1 MRIIEYKERE
11 VCAETEK
18 EIVKMLEFELVDLIN
33 KILQTKCESNDLEIK
48 AARDGCPKLFDT
60 LSSFS
65 NQYGGGTIVFGIDE
79 QNDFE
84 ICGVY
89 DPADLQKKIMEQAV
103 QMQPEQRPLCTVTS
117 INGKTVVSAE
127 IQEIDN
133 ELKPCFY
140 KGAGRLKGSYLRVGD
155 GDRHMTEYEVYSYEA
170 FRKKI
175 QDELR
180 VAERAELSDIDTD
193 AHTEYLITMRKKKP
207 NLAELTTDK
216 INSLQGFAVNGKPT
230 LAGVMLF
237 SPYPQ
242 GFFPQLCITALSI
255 QGTEMGSDNEVGERF
270 IDNARIDGNIVNM
283 LDESLIFVRR
293 NMKTA
298 TYIDPQTGKRAD
310 KTEYPVVAVRELIL
324 NALIHR
330 DYSTHTDFTPITIKM
345 FSNRMEIENPGGL
358 YGRMTLDRLGKVA
371 ADTRNPFLANA
382 LEVIDVTENRY
393 SGIPTVYN
401 AMKNAGLP
409 EPKFENERGV
419 FRVTLYNSL
428 EESALPNGNEADLLL
443 FCQTPRTRAE
453 IEQHFKGRLSIN
465 YLMAHIVRPLVNSGR
480 LKLTIP
486 DKPKSKNQRYYS

>member
-1 MRIIEYKERE
+1 
-11 VCAETEK
+11 
-18 EIVKMLEFELVDLIN
+18 MLEVELIELVG
-33 KILQTKCESNDLEIK
+33 KIKQIKCESNTLEIK
-48 AARDGCPKLFDT
+48 AAKDGCPKIFDT

-79 QNDFE
+79 KNDFE

-103 QMQPEQRPLCTVTS
+103 QMEPELRPLCTVVN

-133 ELKPCFY
+133 EIKPCFY
-140 KGAGRLKGSYLRVGD
+140 KGSGRLKGSYLRVGD

-180 VAERAELSDIDTD
+180 IAERAELSDIDTD

-207 NLAELTTDK
+207 NLANLPTDK
-216 INSLQGFAVNGKPT
+216 INSLQGFVIDNKPT

-242 GFFPQLCITALSI
+242 GFFPQLCITAVSV
-255 QGTEMGSDNEVGERF
+255 QGSEMGNDSEVGERF

-283 LDESLIFVRR
+283 LDESLNFVRR
-293 NMKTA
+293 NMKMT
-298 TYIDPQTGKRAD
+298 TYIDPQTGKRSD
-310 KTEYPVVAVRELIL
+310 KAEYPVIAVRELIL
-324 NALIHR
+324 NALVHR
-330 DYSTHTDFTPITIKM
+330 DYSSHTDFTPITIKM
-345 FSNRMEIENPGGL
+345 FSNRIEIENPGGL

-382 LEVIDVTENRY
+382 LEVISVTENRY
-393 SGIPTVYN
+393 SGIPTVIN
-401 AMKNAGLP
+401 SMKNAGLP
-409 EPKFENERGV
+409 EPKFENDRGV
-419 FRVTLYNSL
+419 FRVTLFNNT
-428 EESALPNGNEADLLL
+428 SAQSSSDNETDLLL
-443 FCQTPRTRAE
+443 FCKSPRSRAE
-453 IEQHFKGRLSIN
+453 IEEHFRGKLTIN
-465 YLMAHIVRPLVNSGR
+465 YVMTNIVHQLVKSGR
-480 LKLTIP
+480 LKQTIP